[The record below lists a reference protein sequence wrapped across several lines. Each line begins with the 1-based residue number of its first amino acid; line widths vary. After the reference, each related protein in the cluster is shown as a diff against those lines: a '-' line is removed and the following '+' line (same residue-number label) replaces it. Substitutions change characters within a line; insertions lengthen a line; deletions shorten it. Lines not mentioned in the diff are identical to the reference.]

1 MSEWERVFVQNLTVP
16 PHSQRRRQVRRESTA
31 FQCVLKY
38 IEGTLIKQRA
48 LEGLAGVE
56 YQLRMTLFDITYRH
70 FFGRTWK
77 SSTRPLKDFPGQPP
91 RASFNETVYFHTSLN
106 HPGIIIVVEVVAT
119 ARKQD
124 GTHQDLSCGFGIMH
138 LFNAKSEPTD
148 VAVKGKGLKLYHG
161 TPRALLHPLL
171 QDPIEK
177 NKHMTVMENSHL
189 QCTLKLHPPLEAA
202 YHLFPENLLMSGLQR
217 IPGLLPAQGDTND
230 LFWKPQ
236 LMKSVTWYLD
246 KLCIHLYPS
255 LEKFEEEL
263 LDSLNNNHLLK
274 DNSMLIGNVVAI
286 QERRLHVGVH
296 NGLCFVQ
303 TPQVAVLVPEAEVIR
318 GRSNKKQGSSAKF
331 SAMGQAL
338 VLRSRIHLTE
348 MVRHPAFGIFFQLE
362 YVFCVPGG
370 ADSKALSTTS
380 LNKAAYMHS
389 IRWAVWNPLL
399 DSDSSEVILPLH
411 GSTLHNPAHVL
422 VYKTPPTSMSSEEVK
437 QVESG
442 TIQFCVSTNS
452 EEHLG
457 ASPNTLSHVR
467 EELFCSKKPSI
478 PSLRSVPSPQI
489 MASTQAS
496 TQGPGLSISQLS
508 VSPHHVTKPPLQRPS
523 GSLLPPSPG
532 RGQHRRTQEQMH
544 GSGSITHL
552 EADLSCGSLAQ
563 ESLAS
568 DQLQELPFMPVHVPI
583 IAMGAQASSSTTA
596 LTRASL
602 ARLHAA
608 GFPEILDCN
617 KEPAEVLDPAAPVNF
632 DPQREEA
639 DFLQSN
645 EIVLQFLAFS
655 RTPQAGTE
663 VTWPKT
669 VYFTFQFYRFSQVT
683 TPRLQLVKMDLA
695 DSTSSAPSSYILVP
709 INKEGMLDSG
719 TSGLQLN
726 YLVDPAFLKAGE
738 QRWFLRYL
746 ANHTLQ
752 IDIWDGDSLLL
763 IGSVAVRLKHLL
775 RQGRTAVQVHHE
787 LEVISTEYEQDTTV
801 MSGDVLR
808 HGSVKP
814 IGVHAVVKGRL
825 HLCLANVGHLCEQRL
840 KQLNSLPPP
849 RSRIVSS
856 HDGTSGFHGGSLFSF
871 SACGAKNVSQ
881 AQKLADVDSE
891 LAAMLFSRLREVS
904 IAFQHTTRE
913 ASAIRRRKLERMV
926 MVRQLES
933 QEDLS
938 RRQAALMGQHEQR
951 IQHSRD
957 LQIIDAYRERIKAES
972 ISNMLNQAITT
983 KYILYATLGT
993 AEFFEFALKNPYS
1006 VQHTVTI
1013 EIDHPELS
1021 VIVDTREWRHFKEL
1035 TKTVT
1040 PIEEDMFHLGDNARP
1055 QVYLRPKETVH
1066 IPFKYQTFSIDPIV
1080 MMQGPAEVKFSKD
1093 TDATTPW
1100 TSNAMLTKHIKV
1112 SFTVS
1117 GGKPLRILSVTVEPQ
1132 PHVVDHTF
1140 RFYHPEMTFLKKS
1153 LRLPPWHTIPGAPA
1167 GVPGG
1172 EPEMYVRCSDPN
1184 IICETKKMG
1193 PGEPQD
1199 VFLKVAGGP
1208 SPQIKK
1214 FFVAIYTDA
1223 WLATPLQIWQFY
1235 LHSLQRVDVSCVTGQ
1250 LTRLSLVLRG
1260 TQAIRKVKAYTSHV
1274 QELKVDP
1281 EGIFILPPHGV
1292 QDLHIGVRPQKAGS
1306 KFIYLNLVDVEYHQ
1320 LVSSWLVCVS
1330 CRQPLISKAFEITL
1344 PASGGKGSNKRIT
1357 YTNPYPSRRMYFLH
1371 TNRPDLLQFKEDSFE
1386 LRGGEVYTI
1395 GLRFAPT
1402 QNTGEEEILIYIN
1415 DHEDKNEETFCVK
1428 VVYQ

>member
-48 LEGLAGVE
+48 LEGLAGAE

-77 SSTRPLKDFPGQPP
+77 SSSRPLKDFPGQPP

-124 GTHQDLSCGFGIMH
+124 GTYQDLSCGFGIMH

-177 NKHMTVMENSHL
+177 NKYMTVMENSHL

-274 DNSMLIGNVVAI
+274 
-286 QERRLHVGVH
+286 
-296 NGLCFVQ
+296 
-303 TPQVAVLVPEAEVIR
+303 
-318 GRSNKKQGSSAKF
+318 
-331 SAMGQAL
+331 
-338 VLRSRIHLTE
+338 
-348 MVRHPAFGIFFQLE
+348 
-362 YVFCVPGG
+362 
-370 ADSKALSTTS
+370 ALSTTS

-399 DSDSSEVILPLH
+399 DSGSSEVILPLH

-442 TIQFCVSTNS
+442 TIQFRVSTNS

-467 EELFCSKKPSI
+467 EELFCSKKPST
-478 PSLRSVPSPQI
+478 PSLRSTPSPQI

-496 TQGPGLSISQLS
+496 TQGPGLSLSQLS
-508 VSPHHVTKPPLQRPS
+508 MSPHHVTKPPLQQPS
-523 GSLLPPSPG
+523 GSLLLPSPG
-532 RGQHRRTQEQMH
+532 RGQRRRTQEPVH
-544 GSGSITHL
+544 GSGSVTHL
-552 EADLSCGSLAQ
+552 EADLSCGLLAQ

-583 IAMGAQASSSTTA
+583 VAMGAQASSFSTA

-617 KEPAEVLDPAAPVNF
+617 KEPVEVLDPAAPVNF

-763 IGSVAVRLKHLL
+763 IGSAAVRLKHLL

-814 IGVHAVVKGRL
+814 VGVHAVVKGRL

-840 KQLNSLPPP
+840 KQPNSLPPP

-926 MVRQLES
+926 LVRQLES

-993 AEFFEFALKNPYS
+993 AEFFEFALKNPYG

-1040 PIEEDMFHLGDNARP
+1040 PIEEDMFHLGDNVRP

-1117 GGKPLRILSVTVEPQ
+1117 GGKPLTILSVTVEPQ

-1260 TQAIRKVKAYTSHV
+1260 TQTIRKVKAYTSHMR
-1274 QELKVDP
+1274 ELKVDP

>member
-263 LDSLNNNHLLK
+263 LDSLNNNHLL
-274 DNSMLIGNVVAI
+274 
-286 QERRLHVGVH
+286 
-296 NGLCFVQ
+296 
-303 TPQVAVLVPEAEVIR
+303 
-318 GRSNKKQGSSAKF
+318 
-331 SAMGQAL
+331 
-338 VLRSRIHLTE
+338 
-348 MVRHPAFGIFFQLE
+348 
-362 YVFCVPGG
+362 
-370 ADSKALSTTS
+370 KALSTTS